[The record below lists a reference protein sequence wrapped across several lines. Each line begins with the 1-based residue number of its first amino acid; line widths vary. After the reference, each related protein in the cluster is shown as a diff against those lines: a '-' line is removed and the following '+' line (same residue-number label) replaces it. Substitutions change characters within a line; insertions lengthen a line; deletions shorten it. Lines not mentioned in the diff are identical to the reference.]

1 MVGTSLLVICEMM
14 KLMAAEVLAMR
25 AGDTVTGA
33 GGCARSLDATNFGLS
48 RLGSCTN
55 LVSGVS
61 NFRAPLVNLDV
72 MPDEAYFSMLILK
85 CPLVV
90 GGGSGWGGCWV
101 GRGGERRR
109 EEEKES
115 DGSSGSGMALLVEEE
130 PTAPEVTW
138 GLRDGA
144 GREIE

>member
-1 MVGTSLLVICEMM
+1 MATEWKQLLTNLE
-14 KLMAAEVLAMR
+14 
-25 AGDTVTGA
+25 
-33 GGCARSLDATNFGLS
+33 ATNFGLS
-48 RLGSCTN
+48 RSGSCTN

-85 CPLVV
+85 WPLVV

-115 DGSSGSGMALLVEEE
+115 AGSSGSGTALLVEKE

-138 GLRDGA
+138 GLREGWGG
-144 GREIE
+144 GREIESNKIHF

>member
-1 MVGTSLLVICEMM
+1 MTTEWKQLL
-14 KLMAAEVLAMR
+14 
-25 AGDTVTGA
+25 TN
-33 GGCARSLDATNFGLS
+33 LDATNFGLS
-48 RLGSCTN
+48 RSGSCTN

-61 NFRAPLVNLDV
+61 NFRAPLVNLNV

-90 GGGSGWGGCWV
+90 GGGSGWRGCWV

-115 DGSSGSGMALLVEEE
+115 DGSSGSGRALLVEEE

-138 GLRDGA
+138 GLREGWGGERDRVKQSRA
-144 GREIE
+144 SPLSHDMGRER